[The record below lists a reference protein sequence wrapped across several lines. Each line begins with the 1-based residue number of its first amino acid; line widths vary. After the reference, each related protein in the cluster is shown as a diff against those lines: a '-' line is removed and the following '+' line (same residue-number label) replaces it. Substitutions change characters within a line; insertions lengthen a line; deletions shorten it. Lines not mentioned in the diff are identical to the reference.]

1 MSVGVAI
8 CCACSSSVQDLGEN
22 VDPRTAE
29 TEDPA
34 AHDEHQGFGAEW
46 ACPDSLLG
54 RDLACPLTRPAEGD
68 ACGSR
73 NSAPCAFIDVASS
86 AFEAPELD
94 ALPPAT
100 TFCMCT
106 RELRWACLHSVVM
119 RTLATPLVDGDPCE
133 DSLSVDSAGVHCTC
147 ERGRA
152 RCVR

>member
-1 MSVGVAI
+1 MSRALTASRLRDIGVTLMSVGVAI

-73 NSAPCAFIDVASS
+73 NSAPCAFIED
-86 AFEAPELD
+86 
-94 ALPPAT
+94 
-100 TFCMCT
+100 
-106 RELRWACLHSVVM
+106 RKSVV
-119 RTLATPLVDGDPCE
+119 
-133 DSLSVDSAGVHCTC
+133 
-147 ERGRA
+147 
-152 RCVR
+152 